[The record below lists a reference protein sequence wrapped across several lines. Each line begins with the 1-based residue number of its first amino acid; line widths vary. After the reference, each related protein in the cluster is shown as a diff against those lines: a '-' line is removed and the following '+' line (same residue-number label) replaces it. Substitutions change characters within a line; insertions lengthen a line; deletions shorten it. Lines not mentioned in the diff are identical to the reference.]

1 MRNDLAVPSVSW
13 KFRQS
18 SHVRG
23 IVNFR
28 GFVGRVPPVRVFA
41 RLFIESST
49 TCNFLHTLSRG
60 SSSTERAVSRASS
73 RAPFVCELSSVGLSD
88 HRTKERTFGSGLISN
103 VEVGLTNA
111 QR

>member
-1 MRNDLAVPSVSW
+1 MRNDLAVPCASW

-23 IVNFR
+23 IVKFR
-28 GFVGRVPPVRVFA
+28 GFVGRVHPVRVFA

-49 TCNFLHTLSRG
+49 TRNFLDTLPRG
-60 SSSTERAVSRASS
+60 SSSTERAAPRTSS
-73 RAPFVCELSSVGLSD
+73 RVQFVSELSSVGLSD
-88 HRTKERTFGSGLISN
+88 HRTRERTFGSGVISN

-111 QR
+111 